1 MVSDHPFIDETSEHR
16 QFAPEHGVKN
26 KSRAERGDVLGCD
39 IARDGTER
47 TKQVAKLL
55 RRYTGEPDAAKLEK
69 HMKSI
74 RNLSS
79 LLGLDCSVT
88 DRAWALYKEAV
99 EADKTKRRKELAID
113 AACLFHACN
122 EKGLAKTWT
131 AFEQY
136 IRDKVSKKEFNSACD
151 ALKELPSIQNL
162 EQHWETLVKEYMGP
176 LKLPRWIEDAAI
188 DMAKGVREAGLC
200 EGKTRQ
206 GVIGAVIWL
215 ATDACPAPSV
225 KRSLEEVS
233 KKVGLKEE
241 TVSARVQEI
250 RILMSSFRQLK
261 TFSDMMQHKA

>member
-1 MVSDHPFIDETSEHR
+1 M
-16 QFAPEHGVKN
+16 
-26 KSRAERGDVLGCD
+26 
-39 IARDGTER
+39 
-47 TKQVAKLL
+47 LL
-55 RRYTGEPDAAKLEK
+55 RRYTGEQGAAKLKK

-79 LLGLDCSVT
+79 HLGLDRSVT
-88 DRAWALYKEAV
+88 DRAWNLYKEAV
-99 EADKTKRRKELAID
+99 EADKTKTKKGIAID

-131 AFEQY
+131 AFERY
-136 IRDKVSKKEFNSACD
+136 IGDQVSKKEFNSACE

-162 EQHWETLVKEYMGP
+162 EQHWETLVKEYVGP

-215 ATDACPAPSV
+215 ATDACPDPSV

-233 KKVGLKEE
+233 KKVSLKEE

-250 RILMSSFRQLK
+250 RILMQSFRQLK
-261 TFSDMMQHKA
+261 SFSDMMQHKG